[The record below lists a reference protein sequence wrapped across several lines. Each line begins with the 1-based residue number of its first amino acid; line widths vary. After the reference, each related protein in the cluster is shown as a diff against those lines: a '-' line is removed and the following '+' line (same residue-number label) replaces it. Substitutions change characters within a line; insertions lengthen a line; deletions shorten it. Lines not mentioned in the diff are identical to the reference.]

1 MSLVA
6 RWGPRVARTLL
17 GLVFFVFGLNFF
29 LHFLPQP
36 PPPPKEAGVFIE
48 GLMVTG
54 YVFPLI
60 KAIEIAAGLALLANR
75 FVPLALTVLAPIL
88 INIAGFHFVLA
99 PAPAMPIVLL
109 ALELYL
115 AWSYRAAFAPMLRAR
130 VEPAASAEEAPA
142 GRTVTAG

>member
-6 RWGPRVARTLL
+6 KWGPRVARTLL

-29 LHFLPQP
+29 LNFLPQP
-36 PPPPKEAGVFIE
+36 PPPKEALPFFD
-48 GLMVTG
+48 GLTSSG
-54 YVFPLI
+54 YVFPVI
-60 KAIEIAAGLALLANR
+60 KALEVAAGLALLTNR

-88 INIAGFHFVLA
+88 INIAGVHFVLV
-99 PAPAMPIVLL
+99 PEPVMPIILL

-130 VEPAASAEEAPA
+130 VEPAASAEHAPA
-142 GRTVTAG
+142 GQPVAAR